1 MDKDKILE
9 DAKKTLAVDLGRK
22 LTAEEIERIETKVN
36 SPITDIKA
44 KDIEASAELVR
55 RGIKLIKNDDGSVSV
70 DRWVIWKEQKS

>member
-70 DRWVIWKEQKS
+70 DR

>member
-22 LTAEEIERIETKVN
+22 LTAEEIEKIETEVN

-70 DRWVIWKEQKS
+70 DR